1 MVKNSTYVKPALL
14 SGKGLLAT
22 FVGLLLTGQ
31 VLAETAGRV
40 NFVVGE
46 VSAISSDGNRR
57 VLSRGDLVNSGE
69 RLETGKGRLQIRF
82 TDGSFISLQPNTVFG
97 LDNYAFNKAKP
108 NEGTLLFNFIRG
120 GMRTVSGAI
129 GKVNRNNYRVQTP
142 VATIGIRGTSYA
154 AEQQPNGRLLLT
166 VSKGMVNI
174 SNDFGSGNVSTGQTF
189 QTTKDKAPESAPEG
203 VSVSARASTPESQEQ
218 QKEQAKE
225 TASNNAD
232 KNPDIVIG
240 DKVSEDGKTLLET
253 LFEINIQT
261 TDGIPRV
268 SSFGSLLKGTSG
280 VSIYPNVSALYDSLS
295 SDGREVGNL
304 IGLTGTEQTGGDTS
318 GKLILNTRNGLKSL
332 NFANV
337 KQFGSLSLGE
347 WTNGTAASV
356 NPYLHEGSLTL
367 SKTQFIPYIV
377 GVADEKNLGNNA
389 KVSYVLAGNTPVRA
403 GSGINLATDKL
414 TKLNIDID
422 LNLIPL
428 VSIDMGLTLANVAYS
443 AKLTDKQIDVSFDKK
458 LSGFIFSGTN
468 DQFFAQST
476 DSSCANNQCP
486 VNLSAFFSSSDLGV
500 VYEIERLNKTTIGG
514 VAALS
519 GTESTVTSTI
529 PSATRLDSSLSGVYS
544 AFFSTNTQLAISQQT
559 QLAAVFDSSTAKL
572 LSAFHV
578 SNNNGELAVA
588 DEYAPIKTLSSNAAT
603 SSDVGHFAKVLSW
616 GAWSNGA
623 VVLGLTPD
631 QASNTQALTGNS
643 NIHYLIG
650 LPTAASAIP
659 QTGSVTYSLVGGTNP
674 KAIFGT
680 LGTGDTVISA
690 ADTGSINAN
699 SNLVV
704 DFARANASLNL
715 GIDGLTKAGVLSGIS
730 LTGSTALTGS
740 DLNFNSLSVSAI
752 TSNGTALGCNGCTGS
767 ATGSFFGAVNPIG
780 TSGVSA
786 PQAVGLTYNVSGT
799 VQAGQ
804 TPTSVGI
811 NGAAAFG
818 NAIVTPAAGG

>member
-14 SGKGLLAT
+14 SGRGLLAT

-46 VSAISSDGNRR
+46 VSAISNDGSRR
-57 VLSRGDLVNSGE
+57 VLGRGDLVNSGE

-189 QTTKDKAPESAPEG
+189 QTTKDKAPESAPDG
-203 VSVSARASTPESQEQ
+203 VSVSARASDPESKEQ

-225 TASNNAD
+225 TASNSDD
-232 KNPDIVIG
+232 KKPDIAIG
-240 DKVSEDGKTLLET
+240 DQVSEDGNP
-253 LFEINIQT
+253 LFESFIQT
-261 TDGIPRV
+261 TDGIPRL

-280 VSIYPNVSALYDSLS
+280 VSIYPNVLAAYDSVSENGL
-295 SDGREVGNL
+295 EVGNL
-304 IGLTGTEQTGGDTS
+304 TRLISTNETGDVAS

-347 WTNGTAASV
+347 WTDGTAASV
-356 NPYLHEGSLTL
+356 DAYLHEGSLTL

-377 GVADEKNLGNNA
+377 GVTAEKNLGNNA
-389 KVSYVLAGNTPVRA
+389 KVSYVLVGNTPVRA
-403 GSGINLATDKL
+403 GSGANLATDML

-428 VSIDMGLTLANVAYS
+428 VSIDMGLTLANVGYTAQ
-443 AKLTDKQIDVSFDKK
+443 LTDKQIDVSLDKK
-458 LSGFIFSGTN
+458 LSGFVLNGTG

-500 VYEIERLNKTTIGG
+500 VYEIERLNNTTIGG

-519 GTESTVTSTI
+519 GTETTITSTI
-529 PSATRLDSSLSGVYS
+529 PSATRLDSSLTGVYS
-544 AFFSTNTQLAISQQT
+544 AFFSTNTQLATSKQT

-588 DEYAPIKTLSSNAAT
+588 DEYAPIKTVSSNAAT

-623 VVLGLTPD
+623 VVLGLTPN
-631 QASNTQALTGNS
+631 QASNTQSLIGNS

-715 GIDGLTKAGVLSGIS
+715 GIDGLTKAGVLSGIN

-752 TSNGTALGCNGCTGS
+752 TSNGTALGCNSCTGT
-767 ATGSFFGAVNPIG
+767 ATGSFFGAVNAIG
-780 TSGVSA
+780 TTGVSA

>member
-57 VLSRGDLVNSGE
+57 VLGRGDLVNSGE

-108 NEGTLLFNFIRG
+108 NDGTLLFNFIRG

-203 VSVSARASTPESQEQ
+203 VSVSARASAPESQEQ
-218 QKEQAKE
+218 QKEKVEE
-225 TASNNAD
+225 TASNASSND
-232 KNPDIVIG
+232 DTKPDIGSG
-240 DKVSEDGKTLLET
+240 DQVSSDGNP
-253 LFEINIQT
+253 LFEIYIQT
-261 TDGIPRV
+261 TDGIPRL

-280 VSIYPNVSALYDSLS
+280 VSIYPNVLAAYDSVSENGL
-295 SDGREVGNL
+295 EVGNL
-304 IGLTGTEQTGGDTS
+304 TRLISTNETGDVAS

-347 WTNGTAASV
+347 WTDGTAASV
-356 NPYLHEGSLTL
+356 DPYLHEGSLTL
-367 SKTQFIPYIV
+367 TKTQFIPYIV
-377 GVADEKNLGNNA
+377 GVTAEKNLGNNA

-403 GSGINLATDKL
+403 GSGVNLATDKL

-428 VSIDMGLTLANVAYS
+428 VSIDMGLTLANVGYS

-572 LSAFHV
+572 LSTFHV
-578 SNNNGELAVA
+578 SELAVT

-680 LGTGDTVISA
+680 LGAGGTVISA

-740 DLNFNSLSVSAI
+740 DLSFNSLSVSAI

-767 ATGSFFGAVNPIG
+767 ATGSFFGVVNPIG

>member
-46 VSAISSDGNRR
+46 VSAISSDGSRR
-57 VLSRGDLVNSGE
+57 VLGRGDLVNSGE

-108 NEGTLLFNFIRG
+108 TEGTLLFNFIRG

-129 GKVNRNNYRVQTP
+129 GKVNRANYSVKTP

-189 QTTKDKAPESAPEG
+189 QTTKDKAPESAPDG
-203 VSVSARASTPESQEQ
+203 VSVSARASDPESKEQ

-225 TASNNAD
+225 TASNSDD
-232 KNPDIVIG
+232 KKPDIAIG
-240 DKVSEDGKTLLET
+240 DQVSEDGSP
-253 LFEINIQT
+253 LFESFIQT
-261 TDGIPRV
+261 NDGIPRL

-280 VSIYPNVSALYDSLS
+280 VSIYPNIIAVYDSLS
-295 SDGREVGNL
+295 LNGREVGNL
-304 IGLTGTEQTGGDTS
+304 IGLVGTSETGGDTTL
-318 GKLILNTRNGLKSL
+318 KVILDTTNDEKSL

-347 WTNGTAASV
+347 WTDGTAASV
-356 NPYLHEGSLTL
+356 DPYLHEGGLTL

-377 GVADEKNLGNNA
+377 GVTAEKNLGNNA

-403 GSGINLATDKL
+403 GLQTGSLS
-414 TKLNIDID
+414 KLNIDID

-428 VSIDMGLTLANVAYS
+428 VSIDMGLTLANVDYS
-443 AKLTDKQIDVSFDKK
+443 AQLTDKQIDVSFDKK
-458 LSGFIFSGTN
+458 LSGFVLNGAG

-486 VNLSAFFSSSDLGV
+486 VNLSAFFSSSDLGI

-519 GTESTVTSTI
+519 GTESTIPSTI
-529 PSATRLDSSLSGVYS
+529 PSASRLDSSLTGVYN
-544 AFFSTNTQLAISQQT
+544 AFFSTNTQLAIPKQT

-578 SNNNGELAVA
+578 SDTNGELAVS
-588 DEYAPIKTLSSNAAT
+588 DEYAPIKTLSSTAAT

-631 QASNTQALTGNS
+631 PQDNTKQISNTQSLAGNS

-659 QTGSVTYSLVGGTNP
+659 QTGSVTYSLVGGTSP

-680 LGTGDTVISA
+680 LGSGDTVISA
-690 ADTGSINAN
+690 ADIGSINAN

-730 LTGSTALTGS
+730 LKGSTALTGS

-752 TSNGTALGCNGCTGS
+752 TSNGTVLGCNGCTGS

-786 PQAVGLTYNVSGT
+786 PQAVGLTYNVSGD

-804 TPTSVGI
+804 IPTSVGI
-811 NGAAAFG
+811 NGTAAFG

>member
-1 MVKNSTYVKPALL
+1 MVKNSTSIKPALL

-46 VSAISSDGNRR
+46 VSAISSDGSRR
-57 VLSRGDLVNSGE
+57 VLGRGDLVNSGE

-108 NEGTLLFNFIRG
+108 NDGTLLFNFIRG

-129 GKVNRNNYRVQTP
+129 GKVNRANYSVKTP

-174 SNDFGSGNVSTGQTF
+174 SNDFGSGNVSVGQTF
-189 QTTKDKAPESAPEG
+189 ETTKDKAPESAPDG
-203 VSVSARASTPESQEQ
+203 VSVSARASDPES
-218 QKEQAKE
+218 KEQAKE
-225 TASNNAD
+225 IASSND
-232 KNPDIVIG
+232 ETQPDIAIG
-240 DKVSEDGKTLLET
+240 DQVSGDGNP
-253 LFEINIQT
+253 LFESFIQT
-261 TDGIPRV
+261 NDGIPRL

-280 VSIYPNVSALYDSLS
+280 VSIYPNVLAAYDSVSASGL
-295 SDGREVGNL
+295 EVGNL
-304 IGLTGTEQTGGDTS
+304 IRLLGTSETGGNTN
-318 GKLILNTRNGLKSL
+318 GKLILDTRNGLKGL

-347 WTNGTAASV
+347 WTDGTAASV
-356 NPYLHEGSLTL
+356 DPYLHEGSLTL

-377 GVADEKNLGNNA
+377 GVTAEKNLGNNA

-403 GSGINLATDKL
+403 GLQTGTLN
-414 TKLNIDID
+414 KLNIDFD

-428 VSIDMGLTLANVAYS
+428 VSIDMGLTLTNVGYTAT
-443 AKLTDKQIDVSFDKK
+443 LTNKQIDVSFDKK
-458 LSGFIFSGTN
+458 LSGFILSGEN

-500 VYEIERLNKTTIGG
+500 VYEIGRLNKTTIGG

-519 GTESTVTSTI
+519 GTESTITSTI
-529 PSATRLDSSLSGVYS
+529 PSATRLDSSLTGVYS
-544 AFFSTNTQLAISQQT
+544 ASFSTNTQLAIPQQS
-559 QLAAVFDSSTAKL
+559 QLAAVFDSSTGKL

-578 SNNNGELAVA
+578 SNTNGELAVA
-588 DEYAPIKTLSSNAAT
+588 DEYAPIKTLNSNAAT
-603 SSDVGHFAKVLSW
+603 SSDIGHFDKVLSW
-616 GAWSNGA
+616 GAWSNGS

-631 QASNTQALTGNS
+631 PQDSTQLISNTQALSGNS

-659 QTGSVTYSLVGGTNP
+659 KTGAVTYSLVGGTTP
-674 KAIFGT
+674 QALFGT
-680 LGTGDTVISA
+680 LGANSNVIST
-690 ADTGSINAN
+690 ADTGRLNAN
-699 SNLVV
+699 STLAV
-704 DFARANASLNL
+704 DFTTANASLNM
-715 GIDGLTKAGVLSGIS
+715 GIDGLTKAGSINNIRLVGSTS
-730 LTGSTALTGS
+730 LTSTDS
-740 DLNFNSLSVSAI
+740 NLNFSRLTVTTTQSD
-752 TSNGTALGCNGCTGS
+752 GTALVNDMTGT
-767 ATGSFFGAVNPIG
+767 ATGGFFGTVNSIG
-780 TSGVSA
+780 TTGLSA
-786 PQAVGLTYNVSGT
+786 PQAAGLVYNASGSVIT
-799 VQAGQ
+799 GQ
-804 TPTSVGI
+804 TTTSVGV
-811 NGAAAFG
+811 NGVTTFG
-818 NAIVTPAAGG
+818 NAVATPAGG

>member
-1 MVKNSTYVKPALL
+1 MVKNSTYIKPALL

-46 VSAISSDGNRR
+46 VSAISSDGSRR
-57 VLSRGDLVNSGE
+57 VLGRGDLVNSGE

-108 NEGTLLFNFIRG
+108 TEGTLLFNFIRG

-129 GKVNRNNYRVQTP
+129 GKVNRANYSVKTP

-154 AEQQPNGRLLLT
+154 ADQQPDGRLLLT

-174 SNDFGSGNVSTGQTF
+174 SNDFGSGNVSVGQTF
-189 QTTKDKAPESAPEG
+189 QTTKDKAPEAAPDG
-203 VSVSARASTPESQEQ
+203 VSVSARADSPDTQQ

-225 TASNNAD
+225 TASNNDD
-232 KNPDIVIG
+232 KKPDIAIG
-240 DKVSEDGKTLLET
+240 DQVSENGNP
-253 LFEINIQT
+253 LFESFIQT
-261 TDGIPRV
+261 TDGIPRL

-280 VSIYPNVSALYDSLS
+280 VSIYPNVLAAYDSV
-295 SDGREVGNL
+295 SDNGLEVGNL
-304 IGLTGTEQTGGDTS
+304 TRLLGTGETGGGTS
-318 GKLILNTRNGLKSL
+318 GKLILNTRNGLKGL

-337 KQFGSLSLGE
+337 KQFGSLSIGE
-347 WTNGTAASV
+347 WTDGTAASV
-356 NPYLHEGSLTL
+356 DPYLHEGSLTL

-377 GVADEKNLGNNA
+377 GVTAEKNLGNNA

-403 GSGINLATDKL
+403 GLQIGKL
-414 TKLNIDID
+414 NTLNIDFD

-428 VSIDMGLTLANVAYS
+428 VSIDMDLTLANVGYT
-443 AKLTDKQIDVSFDKK
+443 AKLSDQPITLSFEKT
-458 LSGFIFSGTN
+458 LSGFVLNGTK

-476 DSSCANNQCP
+476 DSNCANNQCP

-500 VYEIERLNKTTIGG
+500 VYEIERLGKTTIGG

-519 GTESTVTSTI
+519 GTESTITSTI
-529 PSATRLDSSLSGVYS
+529 PSATRLDSSLTGVYS
-544 AFFSTNTQLAISQQT
+544 ALFSTNTLLVTPKQT
-559 QLAAVFDSSTAKL
+559 QLAAVFDSSSGKL

-603 SSDVGHFAKVLSW
+603 SSDVGHFDKVLSW
-616 GAWSNGA
+616 GAWSNGS

-659 QTGSVTYSLVGGTNP
+659 KTGSVTYSLVGGTTP
-674 KAIFGT
+674 QALFGT
-680 LGTGDTVISA
+680 LGANNNVIST
-690 ADTGSINAN
+690 ADTGHLNAN
-699 SNLVV
+699 SSLAV
-704 DFARANASLNL
+704 DFATANASLNM
-715 GIDGLTKAGVLSGIS
+715 GIDGLTKAGSLNNMRLVGSTS
-730 LTGSTALTGS
+730 LTSAN
-740 DLNFNSLSVSAI
+740 LNFSRLTVTTTKSD
-752 TSNGTALGCNGCTGS
+752 GTALVNDMTGT
-767 ATGSFFGAVNPIG
+767 ATGGFFGAVNPIG
-780 TSGVSA
+780 TTGQSA
-786 PQAVGLTYNVSGT
+786 PQAAGLVYNASGSVIT
-799 VQAGQ
+799 GQ
-804 TPTSVGI
+804 TTTSVSV
-811 NGAAAFG
+811 NGVSTFG
-818 NAIVTPAAGG
+818 NAVVTTLGNTVVTPINGG

>member
-14 SGKGLLAT
+14 SGRGLLAT

-46 VSAISSDGNRR
+46 VSAIGSDGSRR
-57 VLSRGDLVNSGE
+57 VLGRGDLVNSGE

-108 NEGTLLFNFIRG
+108 NEGALLFNFIRG

-129 GKVNRNNYRVQTP
+129 GKVNRNNYKVQTP

-154 AEQQPNGRLLLT
+154 ADQQPNGRLLLT

-189 QTTKDKAPESAPEG
+189 QTTKDTAPESAPEG
-203 VSVSARASTPESQEQ
+203 VSVSARASDPESEEQ
-218 QKEQAKE
+218 QKEQTKE
-225 TASNNAD
+225 TASNNDD
-232 KNPDIVIG
+232 KKPDIAIG
-240 DKVSEDGKTLLET
+240 DQVSENGNP
-253 LFEINIQT
+253 LFESFIQT
-261 TDGIPRV
+261 TDGIPRL

-280 VSIYPNVSALYDSLS
+280 VSIYPNVLAAYDSVSESGL
-295 SDGREVGNL
+295 EVGNL
-304 IGLTGTEQTGGDTS
+304 TRLLGTGETGGNTS

-337 KQFGSLSLGE
+337 NQFGSLSLGE

-356 NPYLHEGSLTL
+356 DPYLHEGVLTL

-377 GVADEKNLGNNA
+377 GVTAEKNLGNNA

-414 TKLNIDID
+414 TKMNIDID

-428 VSIDMGLTLANVAYS
+428 VSIDMGLTFANVNYS

-500 VYEIERLNKTTIGG
+500 VYEIQRLNKTTIGG

-519 GTESTVTSTI
+519 GKESPITSTI
-529 PSATRLDSSLSGVYS
+529 PSATRLDSSLTGVYS
-544 AFFSTNTQLAISQQT
+544 AFFSTNTQLAIAKQT

-578 SNNNGELAVA
+578 SNTNGELAVA
-588 DEYAPIKTLSSNAAT
+588 DEYAPIKTVSNNAAT
-603 SSDVGHFAKVLSW
+603 SSNVGHFAKVLSW
-616 GAWSNGA
+616 GAWSNGS
-623 VVLGLTPD
+623 VVLGLTPN

-659 QTGSVTYSLVGGTNP
+659 KTGSVTYSLVGGTTP
-674 KAIFGT
+674 QALFGT
-680 LGTGDTVISA
+680 LDANNNVITA
-690 ADTGSINAN
+690 ADTGVLNVN
-699 SNLVV
+699 SSLAV
-704 DFARANASLNL
+704 DFATANASLNM
-715 GIDGLTKAGVLSGIS
+715 GIDGFTKAGSLNNIRLIGTTS
-730 LTGSTALTGS
+730 LTGIDTN
-740 DLNFNSLSVSAI
+740 LNFSRLTAI
-752 TSNGTALGCNGCTGS
+752 TTKSDGTALVNDMTGT
-767 ATGSFFGAVNPIG
+767 ATGGFFGAVNAIG
-780 TSGVSA
+780 TTGLSA
-786 PQAVGLTYNVSGT
+786 PQAAGLVYNASGT
-799 VQAGQ
+799 VITGQ
-804 TPTSVGI
+804 TATSVGI
-811 NGAAAFG
+811 NGVSTFG
-818 NAIVTPAAGG
+818 NATPAAGG

>member
-1 MVKNSTYVKPALL
+1 MVKNSTYTKPALL

-40 NFVVGE
+40 NFVIGE
-46 VSAISSDGNRR
+46 VSAISSDGSRR
-57 VLSRGDLVNSGE
+57 VLGRGDLVNSGE

-108 NEGTLLFNFIRG
+108 TEGTLLFNFIRG

-154 AEQQPNGRLLLT
+154 ADQQPNGRLLLT
-166 VSKGMVNI
+166 VSKGIVNI
-174 SNDFGSGNVSTGQTF
+174 SNDFGSGNVSVGQTF
-189 QTTKDKAPESAPEG
+189 QTTKDKAPESAPDG
-203 VSVSARASTPESQEQ
+203 VSVSARASDPES
-218 QKEQAKE
+218 KEQAQE
-225 TASNNAD
+225 TSSNNDD
-232 KNPDIVIG
+232 KKPDIAIG
-240 DKVSEDGKTLLET
+240 DQVSDDGNP
-253 LFEINIQT
+253 LFESFIQT
-261 TDGIPRV
+261 NDGVPRL
-268 SSFGSLLKGTSG
+268 SSFGSLLKGTSKA
-280 VSIYPNVSALYDSLS
+280 SIYPNVLVAYDSVSENGLV
-295 SDGREVGNL
+295 VGNL
-304 IGLTGTEQTGGDTS
+304 TRLISTNETGDVAS
-318 GKLILNTRNGLKSL
+318 GKLLLNTRNISKSL

-337 KQFGSLSLGE
+337 KQVGSLSLGE

-356 NPYLHEGSLTL
+356 DPYLYEGNLTL

-377 GVADEKNLGNNA
+377 GLTAEKNLGNNA

-403 GSGINLATDKL
+403 GFGVNLATDKL
-414 TKLNIDID
+414 TKLNIDFD

-428 VSIDMGLTLANVAYS
+428 VSIDMGLNFGKVNYS
-443 AKLTDKQIDVSFDKK
+443 AKLSDKPITLSFEKT
-458 LSGFIFSGTN
+458 LSGFILKGEN

-519 GTESTVTSTI
+519 GTESTITSII
-529 PSATRLDSSLSGVYS
+529 PSATRLDSSLTGVYS
-544 AFFSTNTQLAISQQT
+544 AFFSTNTQQLATPTQT
-559 QLAAVFDSSTAKL
+559 QLAAVFDSSTGKL

-578 SNNNGELAVA
+578 SNTNGELAVA

-603 SSDVGHFAKVLSW
+603 SSDVGHFDKVLSW
-616 GAWSNGA
+616 GAWSNGS

-631 QASNTQALTGNS
+631 PQDSTKLISNTHGLIGNS

-659 QTGSVTYSLVGGTNP
+659 KTGSVTYSLVGGTTP
-674 KAIFGT
+674 QALFGT
-680 LGTGDTVISA
+680 GSVGNVITT
-690 ADTGSINAN
+690 ADTGRLNAN
-699 SNLVV
+699 STLAV
-704 DFARANASLNL
+704 DFATANASLNM
-715 GIDGLTKAGVLSGIS
+715 GIDGLTKAGNLNNIRLVGSTS
-730 LTGSTALTGS
+730 LTSVDAN
-740 DLNFNSLSVSAI
+740 LNFSRLTVTTTKSD
-752 TSNGTALGCNGCTGS
+752 GTALINDMTGT
-767 ATGSFFGAVNPIG
+767 ATGGFFGAVNTIG
-780 TSGVSA
+780 ATGLSA
-786 PQAVGLTYNVSGT
+786 PQAAGLVYNASGSVLT
-799 VQAGQ
+799 GQ
-804 TPTSVGI
+804 TTTSVGI
-811 NGAAAFG
+811 NGAATFG

>member
-14 SGKGLLAT
+14 SGRGLLAT

-46 VSAISSDGNRR
+46 VSAISNDGSRR
-57 VLSRGDLVNSGE
+57 VLGRGDLVNSGE

-428 VSIDMGLTLANVAYS
+428 VSIDMGLTLANVGYS

-529 PSATRLDSSLSGVYS
+529 PSATRLDPSLSGVYS
-544 AFFSTNTQLAISQQT
+544 AFFSTNAIS
-559 QLAAVFDSSTAKL
+559 
-572 LSAFHV
+572 
-578 SNNNGELAVA
+578 
-588 DEYAPIKTLSSNAAT
+588 
-603 SSDVGHFAKVLSW
+603 
-616 GAWSNGA
+616 
-623 VVLGLTPD
+623 
-631 QASNTQALTGNS
+631 
-643 NIHYLIG
+643 
-650 LPTAASAIP
+650 
-659 QTGSVTYSLVGGTNP
+659 GSL
-674 KAIFGT
+674 
-680 LGTGDTVISA
+680 
-690 ADTGSINAN
+690 
-699 SNLVV
+699 
-704 DFARANASLNL
+704 
-715 GIDGLTKAGVLSGIS
+715 
-730 LTGSTALTGS
+730 
-740 DLNFNSLSVSAI
+740 
-752 TSNGTALGCNGCTGS
+752 
-767 ATGSFFGAVNPIG
+767 
-780 TSGVSA
+780 
-786 PQAVGLTYNVSGT
+786 
-799 VQAGQ
+799 
-804 TPTSVGI
+804 
-811 NGAAAFG
+811 
-818 NAIVTPAAGG
+818 

>member
-1 MVKNSTYVKPALL
+1 MVKNSTSIKPALL

-46 VSAISSDGNRR
+46 VSAISSDGSRR
-57 VLSRGDLVNSGE
+57 VLGRGDLVNSGE

-108 NEGTLLFNFIRG
+108 NDGTLLFNFIRG

-129 GKVNRNNYRVQTP
+129 GKVNRANYSVKTP

-174 SNDFGSGNVSTGQTF
+174 SNDFGSGNVSVGQTF
-189 QTTKDKAPESAPEG
+189 ETTKDKAPESAPDG
-203 VSVSARASTPESQEQ
+203 VSVSARASDPES
-218 QKEQAKE
+218 KEQAKE
-225 TASNNAD
+225 IASSND
-232 KNPDIVIG
+232 ETQPDIAIG
-240 DKVSEDGKTLLET
+240 DQVSGDGNP
-253 LFEINIQT
+253 LFESFIQT
-261 TDGIPRV
+261 NDGIPRL

-280 VSIYPNVSALYDSLS
+280 VSIYPNVLAAYDSVSASGL
-295 SDGREVGNL
+295 EVGNL
-304 IGLTGTEQTGGDTS
+304 IRLLGTSETGGNTN
-318 GKLILNTRNGLKSL
+318 GKLILDTRNGLKGL

-347 WTNGTAASV
+347 WTDGTAASV
-356 NPYLHEGSLTL
+356 DPYLHEGSLTL

-377 GVADEKNLGNNA
+377 GVTAEKNLGNNA

-403 GSGINLATDKL
+403 GLQTGTLN
-414 TKLNIDID
+414 KLNIDFD

-428 VSIDMGLTLANVAYS
+428 VSIDMGLTLTNVGYTAT
-443 AKLTDKQIDVSFDKK
+443 LTNKQIDVSFDKK
-458 LSGFIFSGTN
+458 LSGFILSGEN

-500 VYEIERLNKTTIGG
+500 VYEIGRLNKTTIGG

-519 GTESTVTSTI
+519 GTESTITSTI
-529 PSATRLDSSLSGVYS
+529 PSATRLDSSLTGVYS
-544 AFFSTNTQLAISQQT
+544 ASFSTNTQLAIPQQS
-559 QLAAVFDSSTAKL
+559 QLAAVFDSSTGKL

-578 SNNNGELAVA
+578 SNTNGELAVA
-588 DEYAPIKTLSSNAAT
+588 DEYAPIKTLNSNAAT
-603 SSDVGHFAKVLSW
+603 SSDIGHFDKVLSW
-616 GAWSNGA
+616 GAWSNGS

-631 QASNTQALTGNS
+631 PQDSTQLISNTQALTGNS

-659 QTGSVTYSLVGGTNP
+659 KTGAVTYSLVGGTTP
-674 KAIFGT
+674 QALFGT
-680 LGTGDTVISA
+680 LGANSNVIST
-690 ADTGSINAN
+690 ADTGRLNAN
-699 SNLVV
+699 STLAV
-704 DFARANASLNL
+704 DFTTANASLNM
-715 GIDGLTKAGVLSGIS
+715 GIDGLTKAGSINNIRLVGSTS
-730 LTGSTALTGS
+730 LTSTDS
-740 DLNFNSLSVSAI
+740 NLNFSRLTVTTTQSD
-752 TSNGTALGCNGCTGS
+752 GTALVNDMTGT
-767 ATGSFFGAVNPIG
+767 ATGGFFGTVNSIG
-780 TSGVSA
+780 TTGLSA
-786 PQAVGLTYNVSGT
+786 PQAAGLVYNASGSVIT
-799 VQAGQ
+799 GQ
-804 TPTSVGI
+804 TTTSVGV
-811 NGAAAFG
+811 NGVTTFG
-818 NAIVTPAAGG
+818 NAVATPAGG